1 MTDAELSALEAG
13 AKEATEIVGWNVP
26 AWEEYIKSI
35 DPAAILELI
44 AELRQAR
51 KERDWLAEH
60 RPARYCPTVEKWE
73 TCLVDVPG
81 HKLPK
86 ACIQCW
92 IDRAK
97 EATCPQI

>member
-1 MTDAELSALEAG
+1 MTDVELKKLEKEIAALEPSPQ
-13 AKEATEIVGWNVP
+13 KW
-26 AWEEYIKSI
+26 
-35 DPAAILELI
+35 DILDVL
-44 AELRQAR
+44 AELRQTR

-60 RPARYCPTVEKWE
+60 RPARYCPTIKKWE

-92 IDRAK
+92 LETAK
-97 EATCPQI
+97 EATSCQKN